1 SEICPSFQRV
11 IETLLMDTPSSYE
24 AAMELFSPDQDMRE
38 AGAQLKKLVDTLPQ
52 KPRESIIK
60 LMEKIAQSSLSGCNS
75 NVLSWQTYS
84 WYCGSPSFQRVIE
97 TLLMDTPS
105 SYEAA
110 MELFSPDQ
118 DMREAGAQLK
128 KLVDTLPQKPRESII
143 KLMEKI
149 AQSSLCN

>member
-1 SEICPSFQRV
+1 
-11 IETLLMDTPSSYE
+11 
-24 AAMELFSPDQDMRE
+24 
-38 AGAQLKKLVDTLPQ
+38 
-52 KPRESIIK
+52 
-60 LMEKIAQSSLSGCNS
+60 
-75 NVLSWQTYS
+75 
-84 WYCGSPSFQRVIE
+84 
-97 TLLMDTPS
+97 MDTPS